1 MSWCS
6 INTADKVTIEKLP
19 ERGPVKGKAIITGR
33 PYNLIE
39 NVMKVKGIKGKTFDA
54 IQDYIIVK

>member
-6 INTADKVTIEKLP
+6 INTANQATIEKLL
-19 ERGPVKGKAIITGR
+19 ERCPVKGKSIITGR
-33 PYNLIE
+33 PYNFIE

-54 IQDYIIVK
+54 IQD